1 MRGRGRQVGYI
12 HRTWLLGCLVVLGAV
27 GACTAPLE
35 QVQDQALV
43 PRHAPACA
51 FDVQESK
58 DWQFVAAPETIGI
71 KRQHANVDEAYY
83 QNSQALMHV
92 VCAPKSTAFAP
103 WIHHQLKI
111 VRDDYA
117 SFKIMSQ
124 ETFVFQNA
132 PAHWVL
138 YEGKLKDTGL
148 DQHGYIL
155 FVDRNQAGLI
165 LALSAA
171 ADAQHR
177 YSAAFRHAID
187 SVVLK

>member
-1 MRGRGRQVGYI
+1 MR
-12 HRTWLLGCLVVLGAV
+12 WLLGWLVVLGAV
-27 GACTAPLE
+27 GACTTPSE

-43 PRHAPACA
+43 PRHFRACA
-51 FDVQESK
+51 FDLQEST
-58 DWQFVAAPETIGI
+58 DWQFVASPETIGI
-71 KRQHANVDEAYY
+71 KRKRANAEEAYY

-92 VCAPKSTAFAP
+92 VCAPKSTAFEP
-103 WIHHQLKI
+103 WIHDQLNI
-111 VRDDYA
+111 MSNAHA

-138 YEGKLKDTGL
+138 YEGTLKDTGL

-155 FVDRNQAGLI
+155 FVDRDPSGLM

-177 YSAAFRHAID
+177 YSTAFRHAID
-187 SVVLK
+187 AVVLK